1 MIIIRRGHNY
11 PKQLNFKRQGVGR
24 MKEKEQK
31 FKQVLSL
38 FIIFVLT
45 FIMTCGCSTEE
56 KKEKVK
62 LNGSPFAILE
72 EEEEEVK
79 AKLYYWDLEHKK
91 IKDESKI
98 MHTIL
103 KKEVPKEIYKKS
115 PISWDGKGHLV
126 IPSYA
131 QVSQEYQGNV
141 EKVEIPLQE
150 RIIWGKDVK
159 LVSKEKDKYILVF
172 TENSKDKEIE
182 LVIPPHFFKG
192 NDGKEYRIGE
202 TGTVA
207 GIIKKGDEV
216 FILYSCFIPGAG
228 EIYAKLFI
236 AKYDLKAEKIE
247 WGEVEIPENAEL
259 SPALP
264 PLPDNTTS
272 IEKSFFIPT
281 LTVPAEVDID
291 SMKLKPI
298 NNIIEYQKKYA
309 SETLKSAMPVNI
321 EILGSYEDI
330 LFVGI
335 QMVKPT
341 EPPELYVFALKDGQM
356 MGLLRRTEKG
366 IELIDQENKVVETYD
381 IPRSSSFGGERDII
395 FPNTSG
401 TNSMME

>member
-1 MIIIRRGHNY
+1 
-11 PKQLNFKRQGVGR
+11 

-56 KKEKVK
+56 RKEKVK
-62 LNGSPFAILE
+62 LNEVPFAIIE
-72 EEEEEVK
+72 ENDDEVK

-98 MHTIL
+98 MYTIP
-103 KKEVPKEIYKKS
+103 KKDVPSEIYKKS
-115 PISWDGKGHLV
+115 PISWDGKEYLIV
-126 IPSYA
+126 VPSYV
-131 QVSQEYQGNV
+131 QVSQDYQGNV

-150 RIIWGKDVK
+150 KIIWGKGVK
-159 LVSKEKDKYILVF
+159 LISKGKDRYILALS
-172 TENSKDKEIE
+172 ENNKNKEME
-182 LVIPPHFFKG
+182 MVIPPYFFKG
-192 NDGKEYRIGE
+192 EDGKEYSTEE
-202 TGTVA
+202 TGTIA
-207 GIIKKGDEV
+207 GIIENGSEV
-216 FILYSCFIPGAG
+216 LTLYSCFIPGEG
-228 EIYAKLFI
+228 KIYSKLFI
-236 AKYDLKAEKIE
+236 LKYDLETKGME
-247 WGEVEIPENAEL
+247 WKEVKIPEDLEL

-366 IELIDQENKVVETYD
+366 IELIDQENKVVGTYD
-381 IPRSSSFGGERDII
+381 IPRSSSFGGGRDII